1 MRKKSFS
8 WGLIALMLYLF
19 FPVGIWMIIT
29 KMTIEKFNYIK
40 NGKALRILA
49 WILIGIAIFSFSIWS
64 SQGFKAED
72 GSSAVGSAIVML
84 LIFGGS
90 GLFTLIKANSYIK
103 KGTKYA
109 RYVAIVNSGNNMSI
123 DSIAAAYPTTYEKAV
138 TDIQK
143 MIDDGYFM
151 NAYIDL
157 NRRALIIP
165 QINATANVIGNVNS
179 SFTTSR
185 PTSVKC
191 KNCGA
196 ENTVIPGSANECE
209 YCGSPLQS

>member
-19 FPVGIWMIIT
+19 FPIGIWMIIK
-29 KMTIEKFNYIK
+29 KMTDEKYNYTK

-49 WILIGIAIFSFSIWS
+49 WILIGIVIFYLTIGLTT
-64 SQGFKAED
+64 GFVVED
-72 GSSAVGSAIVML
+72 GESAVGGVIVMI
-84 LIFGGS
+84 LIFGGGGVLS
-90 GLFTLIKANSYIK
+90 LIKANSYIK

-109 RYVAIVNSGNNMSI
+109 RYVSIVSSVSNTSI

-138 TDIQK
+138 TDIQQ
-143 MIDDGYFM
+143 MLDDGYFM

-157 NRRALIIP
+157 NRRALIMP
-165 QINATANVIGNVNS
+165 QINATANIIGNDNAT
-179 SFTTSR
+179 FTASR

-196 ENTVIPGSANECE
+196 ENTVIPGSVNECE